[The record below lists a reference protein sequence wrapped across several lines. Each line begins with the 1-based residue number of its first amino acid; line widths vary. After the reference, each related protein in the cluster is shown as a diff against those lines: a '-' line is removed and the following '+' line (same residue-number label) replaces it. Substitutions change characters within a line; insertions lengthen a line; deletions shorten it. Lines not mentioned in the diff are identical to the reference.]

1 MMKYRVSFSF
11 RYAIVLCAAMAML
24 PAPASAKVLKWS
36 CSYPVV
42 ANANGTTKGQSF
54 DLTFTVDNQTKKA
67 VVIHNGRENN
77 VEVFAGAN
85 GLTFIERLITGT
97 IQTTTIDTAGK
108 SVNSR
113 HMLVDGLLVPS
124 QSYGTC
130 VPE

>member
-1 MMKYRVSFSF
+1 M
-11 RYAIVLCAAMAML
+11 AIL
-24 PAPASAKVLKWS
+24 PAPAGAKVLKWT

-42 ANANGTTKGQSF
+42 ANANGATKGQSF
-54 DLTFTVDNQTKKA
+54 DLTFTADDQTKKA
-67 VVIHNGRENN
+67 AVIHNGRENN

-85 GLTFIERLITGT
+85 GLTFIERLTSGA

-113 HMLVDGLLVPS
+113 HMLVEGLLIPS